1 MSSRAKKLFL
11 FFTVVV
17 PFLIYS
23 IVYYAPIIR
32 NAPFKAKEFVSL
44 KYKWGIGKHLDNS
57 YDSATGE
64 YQYLDQRD
72 SLIRK
77 NLKLSEADKLMLDS
91 VADRQGFWNL
101 PSYVANDEADVESSK
116 AVRYYME
123 FNYQKKSKMVTYVSD
138 FQGKKR
144 MKDAAAQMQKVIEQ
158 MLIKAEA
165 DQERAQH

>member
-1 MSSRAKKLFL
+1 MSNRAKKLFI

-44 KYKWGIGKHLDNS
+44 KYRWGVGTHLDNS
-57 YDSATGE
+57 YDSSTGV
-64 YQYLDQRD
+64 YQYLDQDD
-72 SLIRK
+72 SLIVK
-77 NLKLSEADKLMLDS
+77 HIKLTAADTKLLDS

-101 PSYVANDEADVESSK
+101 PPQIANKEEDIKASK
-116 AVRYYME
+116 SVRYYME
-123 FNYQKKSKMVTYVSD
+123 FNYKKKSKIVTYVSD
-138 FQGKKR
+138 FKGTPK

-158 MLIKAEA
+158 TLIDAESR
-165 DQERAQH
+165 QGK

>member
-1 MSSRAKKLFL
+1 MSSRGKKLFI

-44 KYKWGIGKHLDNS
+44 KYRWGVGAHLDNS
-57 YDSATGE
+57 YDSSTGV
-64 YQYLDQRD
+64 YQYLNDAD
-72 SLIRK
+72 SLIVK
-77 NLKLSEADKLMLDS
+77 QIKLTPADTKLLDS

-101 PSYVANDEADVESSK
+101 PIEIANSEEDIKASK

-123 FNYQKKSKMVTYVSD
+123 FNYKKKSKIVTYVSD
-138 FQGKKR
+138 FKGTPK

-158 MLIKAEA
+158 TLIDAESR
-165 DQERAQH
+165 QEN